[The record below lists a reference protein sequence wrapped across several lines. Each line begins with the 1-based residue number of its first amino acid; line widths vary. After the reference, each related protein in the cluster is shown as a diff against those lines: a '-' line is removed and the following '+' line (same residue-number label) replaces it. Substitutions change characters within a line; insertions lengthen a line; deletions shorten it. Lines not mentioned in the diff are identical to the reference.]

1 MEFSIK
7 ILSLKLLRR
16 PPPLAERPPN
26 IDSKVRIIRSAT
38 EISLLSTSLV
48 VLLLSFD
55 CSYCSAFCQFS
66 PYSSYFLRFSV
77 LLNTSLASFSSLN
90 FLSASLSFGFRMI
103 FSGHFTKAFLISA
116 SVAFYRPQYFV
127 IVYKCHFL
135 LFSIIDTVF
144 NFYYYPIFCSY

>member
-7 ILSLKLLRR
+7 ILSLKLR
-16 PPPLAERPPN
+16 ATTTASCERPPN
-26 IDSKVRIIRSAT
+26 IDSKVRIIRSTAT

-48 VLLLSFD
+48 VLLSFD

-90 FLSASLSFGFRMI
+90 FLSASLSFDSNQDDI
-103 FSGHFTKAFLISA
+103 FGPFYERLLISA
-116 SVAFYRPQYFV
+116 SVAF
-127 IVYKCHFL
+127 
-135 LFSIIDTVF
+135 IDPNTL
-144 NFYYYPIFCSY
+144 